1 MKTSRPCQC
10 PFDAVSA
17 VEILGFQKSQVHL
30 VCFLLQGLESALS
43 LRSLVPWEM
52 GLRDHRM
59 IMPLLGPIPLAFL
72 FWLFILFATFMS
84 SVPLPKD
91 FSYGHSSVP
100 WPDICFSIPKCE
112 HFSLFTLLV
121 FLLEIPLVAA
131 YFLLLA

>member
-1 MKTSRPCQC
+1 MFSTPRTGISPFSQELGSLGNGVERSQNDHAPLGTNSIGFSFLGCSFCLLHLC
-10 PFDAVSA
+10 P
-17 VEILGFQKSQVHL
+17 Q
-30 VCFLLQGLESALS
+30 FLS
-43 LRSLVPWEM
+43 
-52 GLRDHRM
+52 
-59 IMPLLGPIPLAFL
+59 
-72 FWLFILFATFMS
+72 
-84 SVPLPKD
+84 PKD